1 MSTYTRRRPPKKRR
15 DFLPIFL
22 LLLSFIALP
31 LLGLVGYKVMTRKP
45 VAQTAPAADQPVQ
58 VGSRATNGDRSSEES
73 VIVDVPLGPRPS
85 QSRPSAKRNA
95 SFGGYGGVDTS
106 AAMDSI
112 ANIAGEALS
121 LPKKVLIVWLFD
133 GSKSADNLREQVIN
147 DMPRLYQKIEKQ
159 GGEENASLDNSP
171 LLSYVAEYGETV
183 NFLTDKPVA
192 SSEEVKEAVAK
203 IQGEP
208 GHVENTFAAIES
220 VAEKVLDY
228 RKKKG
233 RYITFVVV
241 TDEVGNDMQR
251 VDEVLAKLKPY
262 GMPVYVIGP
271 PAPFAT
277 VGNSDQNDE
286 GRPPE
291 GEVWVAHG
299 PDSHDIDW
307 IKLDSP
313 RGGDSEPSVETG
325 VGPYALARLCKET
338 DGEYYVLG
346 HSDGSL
352 KGYEPQYVSEKQ
364 YADDLQ
370 KNKAKRALVDAAK
383 LPRAPIASH
392 MTMSFLSEDDVKRN
406 KALEAAQKPV
416 AKLMPAIDALYNAL
430 KAGEGDLPK
439 LAGSNDKRWR
449 AAFELALGRAGAVK
463 VRHQGYIE
471 MTAQMKSGRKFSDE
485 KHNTWVLETTNEPMG
500 ISALDKLA
508 SKSRDYLQDV
518 VKTYPGTPWAKAA
531 EAELQTSLS
540 YKWIEK

>member
-1 MSTYTRRRPPKKRR
+1 MSTYARRRPPKKRR

-58 VGSRATNGDRSSEES
+58 VGSLATGDSSNEES
-73 VIVDVPLGPRPS
+73 VIIDVPLGPRGS
-85 QSRPSAKRNA
+85 QSRSSSKRN
-95 SFGGYGGVDTS
+95 SFDGGYGGINTS
-106 AAMDSI
+106 TAMDSI

-133 GSKSADNLREQVIN
+133 SSKSADNLRAQVIN
-147 DMPRLYQKIEKQ
+147 DMPRLYQKIEKPSS
-159 GGEENASLDNSP
+159 EENPSLDNSP
-171 LLSYVAEYGETV
+171 LLSYVAEYGENV
-183 NFLTDKPVA
+183 NILTDKPVA
-192 SSEEVKEAVAK
+192 SSEEVKEAVSR
-203 IQGEP
+203 IQEDA
-208 GHVENTFAAIES
+208 GHIENTFAAIES

-241 TDEVGNDMQR
+241 TDEVGNDTQR
-251 VDEVLAKLKPY
+251 VDEVIAKLKPY
-262 GMPVYVIGP
+262 GLPVYVIGP
-271 PAPFAT
+271 SAPFAT
-277 VGNSDQNDE
+277 VDSTDHDAE

-299 PDSHDIDW
+299 PDSHDVDW
-307 IKLDSP
+307 VKIDSP
-313 RGGDSEPSVETG
+313 RGGDMEPSVETG

-338 DGEYYVLG
+338 DGEYYVMG

-352 KGYEPQYVSEKQ
+352 KGFEPQYMPEKQ
-364 YADDLQ
+364 YAEEVQ
-370 KNKAKRALVDAAK
+370 KNKAKQALINAAK

-392 MTMSFLSEDDVKRN
+392 MTNSFLSEDDVKRN

-416 AKLMPAIDALYNAL
+416 AKLMPAIDMLYNAL
-430 KAGEGDLPK
+430 KAGDADLPK

-531 EAELQTSLS
+531 EAELQAPLS